1 MTTKLLGEK
10 AISCNCMRK
19 KMVMGSMLIGVP
31 IGIDIMIFSSHLEVI
46 GSAARL
52 EEVALLVWSTYM
64 TLYAHGV

>member
-1 MTTKLLGEK
+1 
-10 AISCNCMRK
+10 
-19 KMVMGSMLIGVP
+19 MVMGSMLIGVP
-31 IGIDIMIFSSHLEVI
+31 IGIDIMIFLSHLEVI